1 MNKKG
6 NILIIVVIAAIT
18 ITGYYLILS
27 FRNNNYNKNK
37 SDQTGAMMNS
47 NMEEQQ
53 DPMNSSSANKGGLK
67 QSTMLPIPKVLED
80 TNPDPNVADFT
91 LNAQEGTTSFF
102 NGKET
107 NTYGYNGNYLGPVI
121 RVNRGEEVN
130 INVNNKLKESTTVHW
145 HGLNVNGDI
154 DGGPHQPIAA
164 GSQWNVKFN
173 VDQPAATLWFHPH
186 VDKKTSIQV
195 YKGLAGLIY
204 VDDEVSNKLNIPK
217 DYGVNDIPLVI
228 QDKTF
233 DDNGNIFYSQRKSV
247 DGALGDTIL
256 VNGAVQPYLDV
267 KKIKMR
273 FRIVNGSNA
282 RVYNLQLSNGG
293 DFTQIASDGGFLA
306 APVKLNKLE
315 LGPGERAEIIVDF
328 SKYKDGS
335 TVTLSGGKF
344 DIMTFNVKGDGND
357 NTIIPEKLTEIEKL
371 SQESV
376 SATRKL
382 DLQGMGNMVAIN
394 GKKFDMNRTDARVKL
409 NDTEIWEINN
419 IEDMMGSM
427 NHPLHIHGVQF
438 QILSR
443 NGKQPPESERGWKDT
458 VLIHSGEKVRIIMK
472 FTKKGVFMYHCHIL
486 EHEDGGMMGQF
497 EVQ

>member
-1 MNKKG
+1 MNKKRS
-6 NILIIVVIAAIT
+6 ILIAVLIAAT
-18 ITGYYLILS
+18 TALGYYLASSVIKNNHNENKLS
-27 FRNNNYNKNK
+27 ETKTIMK
-37 SDQTGAMMNS
+37 SH
-47 NMEEQQ
+47 MEEQ
-53 DPMNSSSANKGGLK
+53 DPMNSSGGNKGSIK
-67 QSTMLPIPKVLED
+67 QSTALPIPKLLED
-80 TNPDPNVADFT
+80 KNPESNLADFT
-91 LNAQEGTTSFF
+91 LSAQEGTTSFF
-102 NGKET
+102 NGKQT

-130 INVNNKLKESTTVHW
+130 IHVNNKLNESTTVHW

-154 DGGPHQPIAA
+154 DGGPHQPIES
-164 GSQWNVKFN
+164 GSQWNIKFN
-173 VDQPAATLWFHPH
+173 VNQPAATLWFHPH
-186 VDKKTSIQV
+186 TNEKTSIQV

-217 DYGVNDIPLVI
+217 EYGVNDIPLVI

-233 DDNGNIFYSQRKSV
+233 DDNGNIFYSQRKSM

-267 KKIKMR
+267 KKTKMR

-282 RVYNLQLSNGG
+282 RNYNLQLSNGE
-293 DFTQIASDGGFLA
+293 DFMQIASDGGFLG

-335 TVTLSGGKF
+335 TVALSGGKF
-344 DIMTFNVKGDGND
+344 NIMAFNVKGEDID
-357 NTIIPEKLTEIEKL
+357 NTMIPEKLTEIEKL

-376 SATRKL
+376 STTRKF
-382 DLQGMGNMVAIN
+382 DLQGMGNMVTIN
-394 GKKFDMNRTDARVKL
+394 GKKMDMNRIDEKVKL

-419 IEDMMGSM
+419 IGDMMDGMS
-427 NHPLHIHGVQF
+427 HPFHIHGVQF

-443 NGKQPPESERGWKDT
+443 DGKQPSENERGWKDT
-458 VLIHSGEKVRIIMK
+458 ILIHPGEKVRIIMK
-472 FTKKGVFMYHCHIL
+472 FTEKGLFMYHCHIL
-486 EHEDGGMMGQF
+486 EHEDGGMMGQMK
-497 EVQ
+497 VQ